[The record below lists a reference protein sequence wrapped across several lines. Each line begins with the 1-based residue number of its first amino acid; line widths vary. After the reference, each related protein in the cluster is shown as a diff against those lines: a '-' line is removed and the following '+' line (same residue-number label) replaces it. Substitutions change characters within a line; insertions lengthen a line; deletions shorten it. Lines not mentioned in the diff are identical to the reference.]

1 MRRLLLLWPL
11 LLAGGCQTASRP
23 YAPVDNV
30 RYSAIGQ
37 EPFWMVT
44 IGDDAIV
51 LASSPDPGAESR
63 RVRNY
68 RYPRT
73 LPRTVD
79 GVRRR
84 GSANGTAVI
93 SVEAMPGPCDAG
105 RRALPRPGASPAE
118 RPRAPRLRRPQAR
131 PARLR
136 PPCAGAATMPPKRLE
151 RGAALTGRRPARIRA

>member
-11 LLAGGCQTASRP
+11 LLAGGCQAASRP

-63 RVRNY
+63 RVRSY

-79 GVRRR
+79 GVRRWE
-84 GSANGTAVI
+84 SANGTAVI
-93 SVEAMPGPCDAG
+93 SVEAMPGPCDGSGGVRYRDRVRVRLSG
-105 RRALPRPGASPAE
+105 RELHGCGG
-118 RPRAPRLRRPQAR
+118 PRL
-131 PARLR
+131 
-136 PPCAGAATMPPKRLE
+136 
-151 RGAALTGRRPARIRA
+151 GRSG